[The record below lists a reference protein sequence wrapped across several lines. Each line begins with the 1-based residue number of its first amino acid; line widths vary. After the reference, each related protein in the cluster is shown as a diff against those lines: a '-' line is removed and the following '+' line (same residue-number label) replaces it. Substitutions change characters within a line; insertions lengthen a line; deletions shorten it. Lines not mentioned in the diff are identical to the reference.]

1 MIKLTRRFTPLK
13 LTPSFVKIKT
23 EHYKAT
29 KEKVWNIDWL
39 KDALKE
45 LSYGKCAYC
54 ECSLTKE
61 SNFMEV
67 EHFED
72 KHHNPEKVMEWE
84 NLLPSCKH
92 CNGHKS
98 THDVI
103 AEPIVNPFR
112 DNPCDHLYFQHYRY
126 KGRDSKGNTTISV
139 LDLNDGERKMVDT
152 RFEIG
157 NALQESLEVLLVKM
171 DNYNKQP
178 SISHKNRL
186 MGAVYE
192 TLRQCQPESEYAAL
206 CATVLHSCD
215 EYQILKS
222 GLQQTGLW
230 TQKLDDYD
238 KASRN
243 ICLFK

>member
-1 MIKLTRRFTPLK
+1 MIKLFRSYTPINLK
-13 LTPSFVKIKT
+13 PAFVQSKT
-23 EHYKAT
+23 DLYKRT
-29 KEKVWNIDWL
+29 KEAVWNIGWL

-61 SNFMEV
+61 CNYMEV

-72 KHHNPEKVMEWE
+72 KNHNPDKVMDWD

-103 AEPIVNPFR
+103 AGPIVNPFI
-112 DNPCDHLYFQHYRY
+112 DNSQNHLYFQHYRY
-126 KGRDSKGNTTISV
+126 KGKDAKGDMTISV
-139 LDLNDGERKMVDT
+139 LELNDGERNMVDT

-157 NALQESLEVLLVKM
+157 NAIQETLEVLLAKL
-171 DNYNKQP
+171 DNYNQNP
-178 SISHKNRL
+178 SIPNQNKL
-186 MGAVYE
+186 TGAVHE

-215 EYQILKS
+215 EYQKLKA
-222 GLQQTGLW
+222 GLQGNGLW
-230 TQKLDDYD
+230 TQQMDRYD
-238 KASRN
+238 SISRG
-243 ICLFK
+243 ICLFR